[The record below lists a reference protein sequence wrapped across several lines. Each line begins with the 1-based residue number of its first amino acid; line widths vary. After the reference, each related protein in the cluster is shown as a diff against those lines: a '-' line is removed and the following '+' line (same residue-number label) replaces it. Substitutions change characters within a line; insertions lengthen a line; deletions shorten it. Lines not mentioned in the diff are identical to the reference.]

1 LGEPETVNI
10 RVPAWVKGEKI
21 MEYVEK
27 LLEEKYGV
35 VSVRTLRRRFNVRG
49 LREDID
55 VSELDVVALRE
66 AEKERVREKKHRLHR
81 RGSVIEGG

>member
-1 LGEPETVNI
+1 VLYVTLGEPETVTI

-21 MEYVEK
+21 MEDVEK

-35 VSVRTLRRRFNVRG
+35 VGVRALRRRFNVEE

-66 AEKERVREKKHRLHR
+66 A
-81 RGSVIEGG
+81 GSR

>member
-1 LGEPETVNI
+1 MLYVTLGEPETVTI

-21 MEYVEK
+21 MEDVEK

-35 VSVRTLRRRFNVRG
+35 VGVRALRRRFNVEE

-66 AEKERVREKKHRLHR
+66 A
-81 RGSVIEGG
+81 GSR